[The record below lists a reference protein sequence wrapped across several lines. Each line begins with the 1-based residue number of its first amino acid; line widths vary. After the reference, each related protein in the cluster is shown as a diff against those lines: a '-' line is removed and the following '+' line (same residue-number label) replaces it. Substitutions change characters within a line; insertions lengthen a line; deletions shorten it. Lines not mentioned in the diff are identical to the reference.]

1 MPDFTQSQVGDSLGR
16 LGRYRVMRAQA
27 VANQG
32 MPDGISGSTILA
44 LGLRETGLRN
54 IEGGVKMV
62 NGRWVKQDE
71 PLKKDVGFVQI
82 NRGIHLD
89 DLRLMPGVKSG
100 TWGPVIGNRT
110 AADDG
115 YCMRFEDALRWTID
129 NLHESI
135 AYAEDRDVWEP
146 VRFAIAAHNAG
157 RGGAMTG
164 ARAGDVDQE
173 TTHGDYSA
181 WVLRHRTLINRWLG
195 AHPNWRI

>member
-1 MPDFTQSQVGDSLGR
+1 MQDFTQDQVAQSLAN
-16 LGRYRVMRAQA
+16 LGRYRVMRVQT

-44 LGLRETGLRN
+44 LGLRETNLKN
-54 IEGGVKMV
+54 IEGGVKLV
-62 NGRWVKQDE
+62 DGRWVKQDE

-115 YCMRFEDALRWTID
+115 YVMRFEDALRWTIE
-129 NLHESI
+129 NLHDSI
-135 AYAEDRDVWEP
+135 ALAEDKFVNDP

-157 RGGAMTG
+157 QGGAMRG
-164 ARAGDVDQE
+164 YKEGDYDKY

-195 AHPNWRI
+195 GHPNWRV